1 MKSPYLNVESLIVNV
16 SWLKSG
22 LPKIAAINGV
32 IRSVMKAF
40 TRAVNARAMTS
51 ATATSSRLP
60 FWIQALK
67 SPHQLIPA
75 PPDVERC
82 PGESLRRGGR
92 QGGPVAVA
100 LRDLLA
106 EGGEAVGEA
115 AVLDDEQVLRV
126 LEAPAREVVAA
137 DERHVVGDHH
147 LRVHVVV
154 HGPGPVGGRALAG
167 EARGDALPCH
177 ARIFKRWAGTPRHWP
192 RTSSICVRS
201 KAPARSKP
209 CRPAGSA
216 TVPSTGPEVMTGE
229 RIRRRRRASPAR
241 AATTW
246 ASESPRGEK

>member
-82 PGESLRRGGR
+82 RGESLRRGGR

-167 EARGDALPCH
+167 EARGDALPRPDLPAVGRH
-177 ARIFKRWAGTPRHWP
+177 AAPLAAHLVHLRAIEGAGE
-192 RTSSICVRS
+192 VE
-201 KAPARSKP
+201 A
-209 CRPAGSA
+209 
-216 TVPSTGPEVMTGE
+216 VPSGRLGDRAEHRAGGHDRREDPQAPPRLAGAGGDDVGE
-229 RIRRRRRASPAR
+229 RV
-241 AATTW
+241 
-246 ASESPRGEK
+246 